1 MPAAGSKRGEPRG
14 ERKSTGYLPPRG
26 PTPASMAAMQ
36 WNPSV
41 WPFRSR
47 EESTFPEA
55 LPLHRPGLV
64 LGSGYAQ
71 VATVYLPG
79 TSHVPGAGARACKPI
94 LFSHHNHV
102 LHLTGHSQG
111 RAHVSPSDWGFLRWK
126 GCYHPSEKGFQG
138 GAVIFHL
145 SSPPSYSSG
154 VRAAILSP
162 SLQGGRRLLA
172 QVTSIIQP
180 GHSPGGRGEEGGEG
194 RASWA

>member
-14 ERKSTGYLPPRG
+14 ERKATGYLPPRG

-36 WNPSV
+36 WNPSD

-47 EESTFPEA
+47 EELTFPEA

-64 LGSGYAQ
+64 LGSGHAQ
-71 VATVYLPG
+71 AATVYLPG
-79 TSHVPGAGARACKPI
+79 TSHAPGAGARACKPI
-94 LFSHHNHV
+94 LFSHNHV

-126 GCYHPSEKGFQG
+126 GCYHHSEKGSQG

-145 SSPPSYSSG
+145 SSSPSSSSG

-162 SLQGGRRLLA
+162 SLQAGRRLLP

-180 GHSPGGRGEEGGEG
+180 GHSPVCVWGGAGGEG